1 MRHGFFRSI
10 RLGLATLVCL
20 LALIPGLVSAANDT
34 AAGAQNLTSS
44 ASSDS
49 QQLWGSP
56 GGAYRYY
63 QFAYP
68 GGNAPVVVTVTS
80 QPGFA
85 STGTKAFGFNLYG
98 PNSLALAG
106 VPIGT
111 NNNVSTTQY
120 TLASGGA
127 MTVLVQVF
135 NYTAG
140 MQISYTL
147 TVGGIPGG
155 SSAVVVGQNNSAPS
169 GAVVVSTVNASIG
182 GSIVGTLAGSFQY
195 YNLSYPGGKAPLTIT
210 MNVTPAYN
218 SAGDGYGFNVY
229 RPTANGPVLVTRGT
243 RSAQD
248 AHSMAYSATVSNQ
261 SAEPLQ
267 LQIVNYWPGV
277 TINYGVTTTG
287 AAGPAPQ
294 TSGNLDSGHAAILN
308 SAQPGATE
316 TLDGNHGGAFNYF
329 LVSYPGSN
337 SALAVSI
344 TYSDIGGA
352 PDSTLGFKVYDGST
366 LIATIHPN
374 DDGTGIHSGWW
385 TYTDP
390 NVHTFGIQVF
400 NYNGGTTASYVI
412 NQVGAN

>member
-1 MRHGFFRSI
+1 MQMRHGFFRSI

-106 VPIGT
+106 VPIGM

-169 GAVVVSTVNASIG
+169 GA
-182 GSIVGTLAGSFQY
+182 
-195 YNLSYPGGKAPLTIT
+195 GGKAPLTIT
-210 MNVTPAYN
+210 MNVAPAYN

-229 RPTANGPVLVTRGT
+229 RPTATGPVLVTRGT
-243 RSAQD
+243 RSAQ
-248 AHSMAYSATVSNQ
+248 
-261 SAEPLQ
+261 
-267 LQIVNYWPGV
+267 
-277 TINYGVTTTG
+277 
-287 AAGPAPQ
+287 
-294 TSGNLDSGHAAILN
+294 
-308 SAQPGATE
+308 
-316 TLDGNHGGAFNYF
+316 
-329 LVSYPGSN
+329 
-337 SALAVSI
+337 
-344 TYSDIGGA
+344 
-352 PDSTLGFKVYDGST
+352 
-366 LIATIHPN
+366 
-374 DDGTGIHSGWW
+374 
-385 TYTDP
+385 
-390 NVHTFGIQVF
+390 
-400 NYNGGTTASYVI
+400 
-412 NQVGAN
+412 